1 MSRILIQ
8 QDQFSADGPPLA
20 ASFEPFP
27 SHPDALL
34 PQSSRPYLRSTH
46 RPGWSSQLSIRRRMF
61 QQQNVSEQIARHGDL
76 RHLGRELATMG
87 DGLRPDLDQLL
98 PDRGQRT
105 VPYVLNA

>member
-1 MSRILIQ
+1 
-8 QDQFSADGPPLA
+8 
-20 ASFEPFP
+20 
-27 SHPDALL
+27 
-34 PQSSRPYLRSTH
+34 
-46 RPGWSSQLSIRRRMF
+46 MF

-76 RHLGRELATMG
+76 RHLGRDVAAMG